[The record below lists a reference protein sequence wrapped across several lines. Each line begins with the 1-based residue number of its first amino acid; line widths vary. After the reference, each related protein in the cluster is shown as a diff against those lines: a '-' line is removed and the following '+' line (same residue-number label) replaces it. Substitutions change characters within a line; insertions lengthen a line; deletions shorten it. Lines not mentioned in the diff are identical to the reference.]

1 MKHRILT
8 LALLLSISIT
18 STFANISN
26 DAVKNYKAANA
37 FKREFTQAQDVK
49 WEETKEFSK
58 ATFKLNDQ
66 VMIAYYSTTGELL
79 GVTRNITASQLPL
92 NLLNDVK
99 KNYANSWITDLFEI
113 TTNAETSYYVTLED
127 ADQTLVLKSSG
138 AYGWSTYKKEKKNIQ

>member
-18 STFANISN
+18 SIFANPGN
-26 DAVKNYKAANA
+26 DVVKNYKAANA
-37 FKREFTQAQDVK
+37 FKKEFTQAQDVK
-49 WEETKEFSK
+49 WEESRDFSK

-66 VMIAYYSTTGELL
+66 VMVAYYSSTGEFL
-79 GVTRNITASQLPL
+79 GVTRNITTSQLPL

-99 KNYANSWITDLFEI
+99 KNHSEAWITDLFEI
-113 TTNAETSYYVTLED
+113 TTNAETSYYITLED

-138 AYGWSTYKKEKKNIQ
+138 AYGWSTFKKEKKSAQ